1 MPEKLK
7 EFTIEELSE
16 FDGTAGRPVYIAYQD
31 RVYDVTD
38 SPLWAGGD
46 HMTSHFAG
54 ADLTREFADAP
65 HGDEVFERYPQVG
78 VLRPSPEPVEIPAAE
93 IPEPRPGFLDRLLK
107 RFPLLRRHPH
117 PMMVHFPIVFFVSAP
132 IFTLLYLL
140 TGIRSFETT
149 GWHCLAGGVLFTPVA
164 LVTGL
169 FTWWLNYEL
178 RPLRPIVIKLI
189 LTPLLLAVGTG
200 VWVWRWLN
208 PEILSAA
215 GLADWTGKVY
225 LALLC
230 LLLPLVSAIGWY
242 GASLTFP
249 LHEEHEET

>member
-1 MPEKLK
+1 LPEDLK
-7 EFTIEELSE
+7 EFTIEELAE
-16 FDGTAGRPVYIAYQD
+16 FDGTAGRPVYVAYQG
-31 RVYDVTD
+31 RVYDLGD
-38 SPLWAGGD
+38 SALWAGGD

-65 HGDEVFERYPQVG
+65 HGEEVFESYPQVG
-78 VLRPSPEPVEIPAAE
+78 VLRESPKPVEIPE
-93 IPEPRPGFLDRLLK
+93 TEVPGPPLPGFWHRLVK
-107 RFPLLRRHPH
+107 RFPLLKRHPH
-117 PMMVHFPIVFFVSAP
+117 PMVVHFPIVFFIAAP
-132 IFTLLYLL
+132 IFTLLYLF
-140 TGIRSFETT
+140 TGDPSFETT

-189 LTPLLLAVGTG
+189 LTPILLAVGTW

-225 LALLC
+225 LGLLL
-230 LLLPLVSAIGWY
+230 LLLPLVSVIGWY

-249 LHEEHEET
+249 LHPET